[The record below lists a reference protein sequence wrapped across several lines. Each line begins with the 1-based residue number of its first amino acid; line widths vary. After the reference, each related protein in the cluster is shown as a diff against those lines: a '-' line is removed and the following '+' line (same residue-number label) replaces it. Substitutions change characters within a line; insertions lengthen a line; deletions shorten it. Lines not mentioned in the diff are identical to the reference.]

1 MNEIEILTL
10 QTENAYGWMK
20 KLTESIPEEK
30 WNENPEILESNVSWH
45 IGHQLISLYF
55 HSILVIRGHQTDIL
69 ETIPLKEYS
78 ELFTFKIPPK
88 DTIGKKKPEELIADL
103 NIVEKKSIEI
113 IKSLSP
119 EELKNKLEPARVEHP
134 VARNKFEALDWNIK
148 HTMWH
153 CGQLAILKRVVNERY
168 DFGLKTSE

>member
-10 QTENAYGWMK
+10 QTENAYNWMK
-20 KLTESIPEEK
+20 KITETIPKDK
-30 WNENPEILESNVSWH
+30 WNETPEILESNTSWH

-55 HSILVIRGHQTDIL
+55 HSILVIKGHQKDIL
-69 ETIPLKEYS
+69 EKVPLAEYS
-78 ELFTFKIPPK
+78 DLFTFKISPK
-88 DTIGKKKPEELIADL
+88 ETIGKKNPEELLTDL

-119 EELKNKLEPARVEHP
+119 EELKSKLEPARVEHP
-134 VARNKFEALDWNIK
+134 VAKNKFEALDWNIK

-153 CGQLAILKRVVNERY
+153 CGQLAILKRVVNQRF
-168 DFGLKTSE
+168 DFGLKASK